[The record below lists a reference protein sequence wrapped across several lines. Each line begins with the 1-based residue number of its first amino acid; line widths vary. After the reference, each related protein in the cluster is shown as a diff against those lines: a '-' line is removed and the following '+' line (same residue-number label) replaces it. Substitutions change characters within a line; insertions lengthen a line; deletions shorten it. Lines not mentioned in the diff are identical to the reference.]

1 LSKEIWVCGEVLIDL
16 IPRGEKKIAIVG
28 GGPANTAKAL
38 ALLGFDSY
46 FIDGISSDAYGEKAK
61 AELLYAGVNLKY
73 AHFTDKPTCTADVSL
88 DSAGVASYVFA
99 IDGSATFDFSHD
111 WLPDPIEIKPAV
123 LQIGTLATIVEP
135 AATILLEWARKVAQ
149 VAPIVFDPNIRSSV
163 VSDRTKYQAAVARW
177 TAISAVIKVSED
189 DLAWLYPDREQ
200 LDIAA
205 QWLNEGAQLVIITKG
220 SYGLIGI
227 TKEGSVTVPGVKV
240 EVADTVGAGDTVG
253 AIVVEAIVERGLSSL
268 HGDVLREVLTRA
280 AKAASITCS
289 RAGANPPSRAEIE
302 EK

>member
-1 LSKEIWVCGEVLIDL
+1 MSKEIWVCGEVLIDL

-46 FIDGISSDAYGEKAK
+46 FIDGISNDAYGEKAK

-73 AHFTDKPTCTADVSL
+73 ANFTDKPTCTADVSL

-99 IDGSATFDFSHD
+99 IEGSATFDFSHD

-135 AATILLEWARKVAQ
+135 AATILLEWARKVAK

-205 QWLNEGAQLVIITKG
+205 QWLDEGAQLVIITKG

-253 AIVVEAIVERGLSSL
+253 AIVVEAIVERGLAAL
-268 HGDVLREVLTRA
+268 HGDILREVLTRA

-302 EK
+302 E

>member
-16 IPRGEKKIAIVG
+16 IPRGDKKVAIVG

-38 ALLGFDSY
+38 ALLGFDSF
-46 FIDGISSDAYGEKAK
+46 FIDGISTDAYGQKAK
-61 AELLYAGVNLKY
+61 AELLYDGVNLKY
-73 AHFTDKPTCTADVSL
+73 AHFSDKPTCTADVSL
-88 DSAGVASYVFA
+88 DDAGVASYVFT

-111 WLPDPIEIKPAV
+111 WLPDPLEIKPAV

-135 AATILLEWARKVAQ
+135 AASILHEWALKVAE
-149 VAPIVFDPNIRSSV
+149 VAPIVFDPNVRSSV
-163 VSDRTKYQAAVARW
+163 MSDRDKYQAAVAKW

-189 DLAWLYPDREQ
+189 DLAWLYPERDQ
-200 LDIAA
+200 LEVAA
-205 QWLNEGAQLVIITKG
+205 QWLEEGAALVIITKG

-227 TKEGSVTVPGVKV
+227 TAQGSVTVPGVKI

-253 AIVVEAIVERGLSSL
+253 AIVVEAILERGLASL
-268 HGDVLREVLTRA
+268 HGEVLREVLTRA

-289 RAGANPPSRAEIE
+289 RAGANPPTRAEIE
-302 EK
+302 G

>member
-1 LSKEIWVCGEVLIDL
+1 MSKEIWVCGEVLIDL
-16 IPRGEKKIAIVG
+16 IPRGDKKVAIVG

-46 FIDGISSDAYGEKAK
+46 FIDGISSDAYGQKAK
-61 AELLYAGVNLKY
+61 AELLYDGVNLKY

-88 DSAGVASYVFA
+88 DAAGVASYVFT

-111 WLPDPIEIKPAV
+111 WLPDPLEIKPAV

-135 AATILLEWARKVAQ
+135 AAGILHEWALKVAE

-163 VSDRTKYQAAVARW
+163 MSNRDIYQASVAKW

-189 DLAWLYPDREQ
+189 DLAWLYPERDQ
-200 LDIAA
+200 LDVAA
-205 QWLNEGAQLVIITKG
+205 QWLDEGAALVIITKG

-227 TKEGSVTVPGVKV
+227 TAQGSVTVPGVKV

-253 AIVVEAIVERGLSSL
+253 AIVVEAIVERGLASL
-268 HGDVLREVLTRA
+268 HGEVLREVLTRA

-289 RAGANPPSRAEIE
+289 RAGANPPTRAEIE
-302 EK
+302 G

>member
-1 LSKEIWVCGEVLIDL
+1 MSKEIWVCGEVLIDL
-16 IPRGEKKIAIVG
+16 IPRGDKKVAIVG

-38 ALLGFDSY
+38 ALLGFDSF
-46 FIDGISSDAYGEKAK
+46 FIDGISNDAYGQKAK
-61 AELLYAGVNLKY
+61 AELLYDGVNLKY
-73 AHFTDKPTCTADVSL
+73 AHFSDKPTCTADVSL
-88 DSAGVASYVFA
+88 DGAGVASYVFT

-111 WLPDPIEIKPAV
+111 WLPDPLEIKPAV

-135 AATILLEWARKVAQ
+135 AAGILHEWALKVAE
-149 VAPIVFDPNIRSSV
+149 VAPVVFDPNVRSSV
-163 VSDRTKYQAAVARW
+163 MSDRDKYQAAVAKW

-200 LDIAA
+200 LEVAA
-205 QWLNEGAQLVIITKG
+205 QWLEEGAALVIITKG

-227 TKEGSVTVPGVKV
+227 TAQGSVTVPGVKV

-253 AIVVEAIVERGLSSL
+253 AIVVEAIVERGLESL
-268 HGDVLREVLTRA
+268 HGEVLREVLTRA

-289 RAGANPPSRAEIE
+289 RAGANPPTRAEIE
-302 EK
+302 G

>member
-1 LSKEIWVCGEVLIDL
+1 MSKEIWVCGEVLIDL

-88 DSAGVASYVFA
+88 DAAGVASYVFA
-99 IDGSATFDFSHD
+99 IEGSATFDFAHD
-111 WLPDPIEIKPAV
+111 WLPDPLEIKPAV

-135 AATILLEWARKVAQ
+135 AATILLEWARKVAT
-149 VAPIVFDPNIRSSV
+149 VAPIVFDPNVRSSV

-189 DLAWLYPDREQ
+189 DLAWLYPDRERT
-200 LDIAA
+200 DIAA

-253 AIVVEAIVERGLSSL
+253 AIVVEAIVERSLAAL
-268 HGDVLREVLTRA
+268 HGEVLREVLTRA

-289 RAGANPPSRAEIE
+289 RAGANPPTRAEIVG
-302 EK
+302 

>member
-1 LSKEIWVCGEVLIDL
+1 MSKEIWVCGEVLIDL
-16 IPRGEKKIAIVG
+16 IPRGDKKVAIVG

-46 FIDGISSDAYGEKAK
+46 FIDGISSDAYGQKAK
-61 AELLYAGVNLKY
+61 AELLYDGVNLKY

-88 DSAGVASYVFA
+88 DAEGVASYVFA

-111 WLPDPIEIKPAV
+111 WLPDPLEIKPAV

-135 AATILLEWARKVAQ
+135 AAGILHEWAMKVAE
-149 VAPIVFDPNIRSSV
+149 VAPIVFDPNVRSSV
-163 VSDRTKYQAAVARW
+163 RGDRDKYQAAVAKW

-189 DLAWLYPDREQ
+189 DLAWLYPDRDQ
-200 LDIAA
+200 LDVAA
-205 QWLNEGAQLVIITKG
+205 QWLEEGAALVIITKG

-227 TKEGSVTVPGVKV
+227 TAQGSVSVPGVKV
-240 EVADTVGAGDTVG
+240 EVVDTVGAGDTVG
-253 AIVVEAIVERGLSSL
+253 AIVVEAIVERGLASL
-268 HGDVLREVLTRA
+268 HGEVLREVLTRA

-289 RAGANPPSRAEIE
+289 RAGANPPTRAEIE
-302 EK
+302 G